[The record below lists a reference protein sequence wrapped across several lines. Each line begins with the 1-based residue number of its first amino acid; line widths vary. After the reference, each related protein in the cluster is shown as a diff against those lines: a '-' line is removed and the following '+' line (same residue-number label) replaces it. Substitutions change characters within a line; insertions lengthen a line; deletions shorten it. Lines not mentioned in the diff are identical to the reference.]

1 MHRDEHDVL
10 RAALETVGAFVLS
23 YVVVVAVGLV
33 LATAFVGN
41 GPTSFDAH
49 VTRWFVDHRSDALSI
64 LARTVT
70 WLGSTA
76 VVVPLSLVVV
86 IALLVARR
94 QWLAVYVT
102 LAVAGAPLLS
112 ALAKRTVGRDRPP
125 ERIRLTH
132 VTSSAFPSGHATQA
146 AAMWFALAIVTS
158 AMICIAW
165 VRLATWSAAMLIVGA
180 VGVSR
185 VYLGVHWATD
195 VIGGWLLGILW
206 IGGLT
211 LAFRPHNEPCLYGR
225 EAPERREMTPP

>member
-1 MHRDEHDVL
+1 
-10 RAALETVGAFVLS
+10 LS
-23 YVVVVAVGLV
+23 FATVVAVGLV
-33 LATAFVGN
+33 LSTAFVAN
-41 GPTSFDAH
+41 GPTPFDAH
-49 VTRWFVDHRSDALSI
+49 VTRWFVDHRSDPLSI

-94 QWLAVYVT
+94 RWLAVYVAV
-102 LAVAGAPLLS
+102 AVAGAPLLS

-125 ERIRLTH
+125 ERVRLTH

-146 AAMWFALAIVTS
+146 AATWFALAIVAS
-158 AMICIAW
+158 AMICLVW
-165 VRLATWSAAMLIVGA
+165 VRVTTWSAAIMIVGA

-195 VIGGWLLGILW
+195 VIGGWLLGTLW

-211 LAFRPHNEPCLYGR
+211 LAFRPLGEPCLYGR
-225 EAPERREMTPP
+225 ETPEAREMTPP